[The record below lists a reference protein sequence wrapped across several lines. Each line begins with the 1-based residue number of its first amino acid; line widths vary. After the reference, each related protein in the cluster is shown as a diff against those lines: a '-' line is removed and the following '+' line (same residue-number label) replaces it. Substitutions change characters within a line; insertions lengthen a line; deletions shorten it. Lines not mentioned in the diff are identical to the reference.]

1 MVSSL
6 VVGEVTDVSEMPCRL
21 IDGLHEWRNETVT
34 VPERN
39 PPNNFTGAKAS
50 DFQWE
55 AKTP

>member
-1 MVSSL
+1 
-6 VVGEVTDVSEMPCRL
+6 MPCRL
-21 IDGLHEWRNETVT
+21 IAGLHEWRNETDT
-34 VPERN
+34 VPEWS